1 MKKTIKFG
9 PIKTMVDVYH
19 QNELMYADC
28 GSEGSTDPDCDCD
41 MVDGGQLTA
50 SYVIGK
56 GKRRTGH
63 RIILAGPTILQ
74 LKVWN

>member
-41 MVDGGQLTA
+41 MVDGG
-50 SYVIGK
+50 
-56 GKRRTGH
+56 
-63 RIILAGPTILQ
+63 
-74 LKVWN
+74 